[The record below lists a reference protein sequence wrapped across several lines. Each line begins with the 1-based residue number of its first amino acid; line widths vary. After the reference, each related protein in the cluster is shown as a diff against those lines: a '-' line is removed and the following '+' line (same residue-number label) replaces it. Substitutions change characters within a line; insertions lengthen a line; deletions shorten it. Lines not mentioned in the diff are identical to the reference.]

1 MNMTTIEL
9 INNIFNACIVPL
21 LGVLTLFIIK
31 LLEKKSQEIQETID
45 NDLVRKYVE
54 MLIEI
59 VTSCVITTKQTYVD
73 TLKDKNAFDKEAQ
86 EEAFS
91 QTYQNVMALLSDEAK
106 RVLSEVYKDLP
117 LLVNQLIEQ
126 KVAETKE
133 EK

>member
-1 MNMTTIEL
+1 MTTVEL

-45 NDLVRKYVE
+45 NELVRKYVE

-86 EEAFS
+86 QEAFS
-91 QTYQNVMALLSDEAK
+91 QTYQNVMSLLSDEAK

-117 LLVNQLIEQ
+117 LMVNQLIEQ